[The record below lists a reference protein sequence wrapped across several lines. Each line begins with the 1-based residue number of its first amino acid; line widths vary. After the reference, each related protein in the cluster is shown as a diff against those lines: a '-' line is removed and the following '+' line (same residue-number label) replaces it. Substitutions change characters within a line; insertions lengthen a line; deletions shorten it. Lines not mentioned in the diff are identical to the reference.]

1 MSRNDLLT
9 IEETAAVCDVEPN
22 TVRHWIDERRLPAT
36 ARDKQIVVPADA
48 PDVVEALDRE
58 A

>member
-1 MSRNDLLT
+1 MSESELLT

-22 TVRHWIDERRLPAT
+22 TVRHWIGEGRLPAT
-36 ARDKQIVVPADA
+36 ARDKEIAVPATA
-48 PDVVEALDRE
+48 SGVVEALDRD